1 MPNDS
6 GTHTFGSKYQNS
18 PVAKTDTAQ
27 YLAGDK
33 KTKPEVNY
41 RPGNNDAKIC
51 HTCSS
56 YENTSA
62 DQSPCAKVV
71 GIVHSSAVCDLWAE
85 KPAIRPDT
93 YGDGS
98 HKVEIK
104 IHTGSS
110 GSSINRSVTE
120 RPNY

>member
-1 MPNDS
+1 LPNLAAHS
-6 GTHTFGSKYQNS
+6 SGSKYQNA

-33 KTKPEVNY
+33 KTKSEVDY
-41 RPGNNDAKIC
+41 RPNNSASRSC
-51 HTCSS
+51 GTCAN
-56 YENTSA
+56 YENPGS
-62 DQSPCAKVV
+62 DSSSCGKVT
-71 GIVHSSAVCDLWAE
+71 GIVQSSAVCDLWAE
-85 KPAIRPDT
+85 KPAVRPDD

-104 IHTGSS
+104 IHTGSA
-110 GSSINRSVTE
+110 GSTINRALTE